1 MKWNVSSISA
11 IALLVLTACG
21 VGVQSTQTI
30 ATTLETDTVS
40 ASYAVSCVFDPS
52 HIPRNEHVD
61 MTLSLQR
68 KDGAVLPEG
77 LSINVDADMPSHGH
91 GINTAPEIEK
101 ISTGKYQVKGLLFH
115 MGGEW
120 ELYIDVM
127 EDGIPD
133 RATIPFTL

>member
-1 MKWNVSSISA
+1 MKWNVSSLSA
-11 IALLVLTACG
+11 IALLVATACG

-30 ATTLETDTVS
+30 AIPLETDTIS

-52 HIPRNEHVD
+52 PIPRNEHVD
-61 MTLSLQR
+61 MTLSLRR
-68 KDGAVLPEG
+68 KDGAALSEG
-77 LSINVDADMPSHGH
+77 LSVKVDADMPSHGH
-91 GINTAPEIEK
+91 GINTAPEIQK
-101 ISTGKYQVKGLLFH
+101 VTTGKYEVKGLLFH

-133 RATIPFTL
+133 RATIAFTL